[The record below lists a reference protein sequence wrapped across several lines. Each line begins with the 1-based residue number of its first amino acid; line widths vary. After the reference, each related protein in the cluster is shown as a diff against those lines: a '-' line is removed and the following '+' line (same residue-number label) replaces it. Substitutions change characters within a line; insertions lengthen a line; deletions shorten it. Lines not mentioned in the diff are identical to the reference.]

1 MLWALAL
8 LLAFL
13 APATQ
18 VSSNLEGTQM
28 SVTRQAGSSAV
39 ITCDIKQSNNYVHWY
54 RYQEGTAP
62 QRLLYYQLSSSKFV
76 MDSGFSSQ
84 KYHAYAGTGKT
95 CELLIK
101 ILEESDSGV
110 YYCACDRSNW
120 IKKFGKGTK
129 LIVTPSGRR
138 LPADISPKPTIF
150 LPSIA
155 EIKLQKAGTYLCL
168 LEEFFP
174 DVIKVFW
181 KEKNSN
187 TILESQQGNTMKT
200 DNTYMKLSWL
210 TVTGKSMDKEHR
222 FIVQH
227 ENNKGGVDQ
236 EILFP
241 SVNKVVTSM
250 ATTTGPTK
258 ASPTEESIATTPDS
272 TIVSPTEESELAA
285 LNYTQACLND
295 ESDTL
300 RLQLTNTS
308 AYYTYLVFLLVSAVY
323 LATVALCVLRRT
335 AVCGNGKIS

>member
-110 YYCACDRSNW
+110 YYCAVWEKHRK
-120 IKKFGKGTK
+120 KKFGKGTK

-241 SVNKVVTSM
+241 SVNKVM
-250 ATTTGPTK
+250 TTLPLRSLST
-258 ASPTEESIATTPDS
+258 ASANDSEVLTRDDKTHKGKFSQEEAQQCAVVNWTLSGG
-272 TIVSPTEESELAA
+272 
-285 LNYTQACLND
+285 
-295 ESDTL
+295 DTL